1 MTYLSQ
7 RRLARWVVAL
17 AASLLVSGCASLGN
31 LGDRVVLRPLGQVAR
46 AAGLGGLGMG
56 QPTATPDRCT
66 SNASLVNPA
75 ALAPGLGGTGAPA
88 LALQTPGGMGGT
100 GGALRNPGGIGGI
113 GGTGQ
118 VAQSPGLGGTGIVG
132 VVTGFSSICVN
143 GEKVEYHPATP
154 VERDGSV
161 VPHSALAVGQVVAL
175 QASGQ
180 GTRLQADRIA
190 MLDAAV
196 GPLSMVDLAS
206 GRFVLMGQAGT
217 ALEVVDLMGLKPGE
231 WVRVSGHRLV
241 SGEIR
246 ASRVTA
252 TEPGVAQVTGPLTVA
267 VGAEWRV
274 GTTPVRPDAQARLGA
289 LVVDQEV
296 TVSGTWDGTR
306 LLARETRAHPTRKA
320 LGAVSEV
327 LLQGYVHDVKGNQL
341 RLGFESLT
349 LSHVQQVL
357 GGQLSALRAGQPV
370 LVRGRFD
377 AQQRLV
383 VDQLEFTRES
393 RRGSGGSNSSDR
405 SGSSSSSDGSDSS
418 GQGRGRGRGRGR
430 SGGD

>member
-1 MTYLSQ
+1 MKYLSQ
-7 RRLARWVVAL
+7 RRFAHWVVAL
-17 AASLLVSGCASLGN
+17 AASLLVSGCASLGD
-31 LGDRVVLRPLGQVAR
+31 LGDRVVLQPLGQVAR

-66 SNASLVNPA
+66 PNASPVNPA
-75 ALAPGLGGTGAPA
+75 ALSPGLGGTGAPA

-100 GGALRNPGGIGGI
+100 GGALRNPGGM

-175 QASGQ
+175 QASGP

-196 GPLSMVDLAS
+196 GPLSMVDLES
-206 GRFVLMGQAGT
+206 GRFVLLGQAGT
-217 ALEVVDLMGLKPGE
+217 ALEAIDLMGLKAGD

-274 GTTPVRPDAQARLGA
+274 GTTPVRPDAQARLAA
-289 LVVDQEV
+289 LVVGQEV

-306 LLARETRAHPTRKA
+306 LIARETRAHPTRKA
-320 LGAVSEV
+320 LGSVSEV
-327 LLQGYVHDVKGNQL
+327 LLQGYVHDVQGSQL

-349 LSHVQQVL
+349 LSHVLQVL

-393 RRGSGGSNSSDR
+393 RRGSGGGSSSDR
-405 SGSSSSSDGSDSS
+405 SGISTSSGGSDSS

>member
-1 MTYLSQ
+1 MKYLSQ
-7 RRLARWVVAL
+7 RRLAHWVVAL
-17 AASLLVSGCASLGN
+17 AASLLVSGCASLGD
-31 LGDRVVLRPLGQVAR
+31 LGDRVVLQPLGQVAR
-46 AAGLGGLGMG
+46 AAGLGGLGMD

-66 SNASLVNPA
+66 PNASPVNPA

-100 GGALRNPGGIGGI
+100 GAALRNPGGM

-143 GEKVEYHPATP
+143 GEKVEYHPGTP

-217 ALEVVDLMGLKPGE
+217 ALEVVDLVGLKPGD

-267 VGAEWRV
+267 DGATWRV
-274 GTTPVRPDAQARLGA
+274 GTTPVRPDAQARLAA
-289 LVVDQEV
+289 LVVGQEV

-327 LLQGYVHDVKGNQL
+327 LLQGYVHDVQGNQL

-349 LSHVQQVL
+349 LSHVLQVL

-393 RRGSGGSNSSDR
+393 RRGSGGSDSSDR
-405 SGSSSSSDGSDSS
+405 SGSSTSSGGSDSS

>member
-1 MTYLSQ
+1 MTQLGQ
-7 RRLARWVVAL
+7 RRMAQWVVVL
-17 AASLLVSGCASLGN
+17 GASLLLLGCASLAD
-31 LGDRVVLRPLGQVAR
+31 LGDRVVLHPLGQVAR
-46 AAGLGGLGMG
+46 AAGLGGLGVG
-56 QPTATPDRCT
+56 QPGATPDRCT
-66 SNASLVNPA
+66 PNASLVNPA
-75 ALAPGLGGTGAPA
+75 AQAPGLGGTGAV
-88 LALQTPGGMGGT
+88 ALQTPGGIGGT
-100 GGALRNPGGIGGI
+100 GGALRYPGGV

-143 GEKVEYHPATP
+143 GEKVEYDPATP
-154 VERDGSV
+154 VQRDGAA
-161 VPHSALAVGQVVAL
+161 VPHSALSVGQVVAL

-180 GTRLQADRIA
+180 GARLQADRIA

-196 GPLSMVDLAS
+196 GPLSAVDAAS

-217 ALEVVDLMGLKPGE
+217 ALEVVDLLGLKPGD

-246 ASRVTA
+246 ASRVAA
-252 TEPGVAQVTGPLTVA
+252 TEPGAAQVTGPLTVMDGLA
-267 VGAEWRV
+267 WRV
-274 GTTPVRPDAQARLGA
+274 GTTPVRPDAQARLAA
-289 LVVDQEV
+289 LVVGQEV
-296 TVSGTWDGTR
+296 TVSGTWDGAR
-306 LLARETRAHPTRKA
+306 LIARETRAHPTREA

-327 LLQGYVHDVKGNQL
+327 LLQGYVHDLQGSQL
-341 RLGFESLT
+341 QLGFESLT
-349 LSHVQQVL
+349 LSHVLQVL

-370 LVRGRFD
+370 LVRGRLD

-383 VDQLEFTRES
+383 VDQLEFTQES
-393 RRGSGGSNSSDR
+393 RRGSGGSSGSDR
-405 SGSSSSSDGSDSS
+405 SGSSSSSSGSDSS

>member
-1 MTYLSQ
+1 MKYLSQ
-7 RRLARWVVAL
+7 RRLAHWVVAL
-17 AASLLVSGCASLGN
+17 AASLLVSGCASLGD
-31 LGDRVVLRPLGQVAR
+31 LGDRVVLQPLGQVAR
-46 AAGLGGLGMG
+46 AAGLGGLGMA

-66 SNASLVNPA
+66 PNASPVNPA

-88 LALQTPGGMGGT
+88 LALQMPGGMGGT
-100 GGALRNPGGIGGI
+100 GGALRNPGGM

-190 MLDAAV
+190 LLDAAV

-217 ALEVVDLMGLKPGE
+217 ALEVVDLVGLKPGD

-252 TEPGVAQVTGPLTVA
+252 TDPGVAQVTGPLTLA
-267 VGAEWRV
+267 DAATWRV
-274 GTTPVRPDAQARLGA
+274 GTTPVRPDAQARLAA
-289 LVVDQEV
+289 LVVGQEV

-306 LLARETRAHPTRKA
+306 LIARETRAHPTRQA

-327 LLQGYVHDVKGNQL
+327 LLQGYVHDVQGNQL
-341 RLGFESLT
+341 RLGFESFT
-349 LSHVQQVL
+349 LSHMLQVL

-393 RRGSGGSNSSDR
+393 RRGSGSGNSSDR
-405 SGSSSSSDGSDSS
+405 SGSSTSSGGSDSS

>member
-1 MTYLSQ
+1 MTQFGQ
-7 RRLARWVVAL
+7 RRMAQWVVVL
-17 AASLLVSGCASLGN
+17 GASLLLSGCASLAD
-31 LGDRVVLRPLGQVAR
+31 LGDRVMLQPLGQVAR
-46 AAGLGGLGMG
+46 AAGLGGLGVG
-56 QPTATPDRCT
+56 QPGATPDRCT
-66 SNASLVNPA
+66 PNASLVNPA
-75 ALAPGLGGTGAPA
+75 AQAPGLGGTGAV
-88 LALQTPGGMGGT
+88 ALQTPGGIGGT
-100 GGALRNPGGIGGI
+100 GGALRYPGGV

-143 GEKVEYHPATP
+143 GEKVEYDPATP
-154 VERDGSV
+154 VQRDGAAM
-161 VPHSALAVGQVVAL
+161 PHSALSVGQVVAL
-175 QASGQ
+175 QASGH
-180 GTRLQADRIA
+180 GMRLQADRIA

-196 GPLSMVDLAS
+196 GPLSAVDAAS

-217 ALEVVDLMGLKPGE
+217 ALEVVDLVGLKPGD

-246 ASRVTA
+246 ASRVAA
-252 TEPGVAQVTGPLTVA
+252 TEPGVAQVTGPLTVMDGLA
-267 VGAEWRV
+267 WRV
-274 GTTPVRPDAQARLGA
+274 GTTPVRPDAQARLAA
-289 LVVDQEV
+289 LVVGQEV

-306 LLARETRAHPTRKA
+306 LIARETRAHPTREA

-327 LLQGYVHDVKGNQL
+327 LLQGYVHDLQGSQL

-349 LSHVQQVL
+349 LSHVLQVL

-370 LVRGRFD
+370 LVRGRLD

-383 VDQLEFTRES
+383 VDQLEFTQES
-393 RRGSGGSNSSDR
+393 RRGSGGRLGSDR
-405 SGSSSSSDGSDSS
+405 SGSSSSSSGSDSS

>member
-1 MTYLSQ
+1 MTQSGQ
-7 RRLARWVVAL
+7 RRLAQWVFAL
-17 AASLLVSGCASLGN
+17 GASLLLSGCASLAD
-31 LGDRVVLRPLGQVAR
+31 LGERVVLQPLGQVAR
-46 AAGLGGLGMG
+46 AAGLAGPG
-56 QPTATPDRCT
+56 QPAATPDRCT
-66 SNASLVNPA
+66 PGASLVNPA
-75 ALAPGLGGTGAPA
+75 ALAPGLGGTGAPTVV
-88 LALQTPGGMGGT
+88 LQTPGGMGGT
-100 GGALRNPGGIGGI
+100 GDALRYPGGM

-143 GEKVEYHPATP
+143 GEKVEYDPGTP
-154 VERDGSV
+154 VERDGTA
-161 VPHSALAVGQVVAL
+161 VPQSALSVGQVVAL

-180 GTRLQADRIA
+180 GGTRLQASRIA

-196 GPLSMVDLAS
+196 GPLSAVDAAS
-206 GRFVLMGQAGT
+206 GRFELMGQAGT
-217 ALEVVDLMGLKPGE
+217 ALEAGDLAGLKPGN

-246 ASRVTA
+246 ASRVAA
-252 TEPGVAQVTGPLTVA
+252 TEPGVAQVTGPLTA
-267 VGAEWRV
+267 IDALAWRV
-274 GTTPVRPDAQARLGA
+274 GTTPVRPDAQARLAA

-306 LLARETRAHPTRKA
+306 LLARETRAHPTREA

-327 LLQGYVHDVKGNQL
+327 LLQGYVHDLQGSQL

-349 LSHVQQVL
+349 LSHVLQVL

-370 LVRGRFD
+370 LVRGRLD
-377 AQQRLV
+377 AQKRLV
-383 VDQLEFTRES
+383 VDQLEFTQES
-393 RRGSGGSNSSDR
+393 RRGSGGRSGSDR
-405 SGSSSSSDGSDSS
+405 SGSSSSSSGSDSS